1 MRRMKILLVVL
12 LAAATLASLAGPAK
26 AQIRCTDL
34 AKSTRDTIQTLF
46 FAGKPNDT
54 VQMPFFLKN
63 DSICTGFQ
71 YLIRFDTSKLD
82 PVFTYDSICDSSFAG
97 NCVRYLID
105 STFIDYTIIGRFLK
119 TDTTDGPFGTVI
131 DTITKFQA
139 SFFQGNKN
147 VIAASFL
154 PQLADIDSLPGGR
167 STIFNIKFKVKPTA
181 LHNQVASF
189 SFFQSDIYVVDS
201 SVFPPDTTYFNGCN
215 ASQMTVAW
223 NPPPNTQTIQIYP
236 SYNAAQNGVFRVDT
250 STVANPTITFSAN
263 PTNVASGGSS
273 TLSWT
278 ATNADSTVIRDNLST
293 RLNQSTALSGS
304 YVAQNITSN
313 TTYTA
318 TAYNGATKTAV
329 ASATVT
335 VGGGGGTGPT
345 ISYTPSLQSYT
356 INQGETVSFQVR
368 ATGSSGQTINLT
380 AGTLPNNAAF
390 APTNPVIGTT
400 TVVGTFSFTP
410 DFNQKGSFSIT
421 FTGSSNTGTTNSSVL
436 ITVNELEKDR
446 LFSTSAA
453 KQKPVGG
460 LRGTGGIKFPINLI
474 SAKTV
479 YGVQFDMD
487 YPYNYVSVDSFV
499 VTNRIPDYAVYDNLG
514 EFPGTVRVTTFGL
527 INDSVKTDTST
538 AIMYA
543 YMTLDSNAVPW
554 TDYPINMRNGR
565 ESVNPD
571 PNFPSLELQTDS
583 GIVQCDNPGDVN
595 LDKFIDVAD
604 VVNIVSSIIQTFT
617 LNPRQFATADLIRND
632 SVNVFDLVADIN
644 LIYGRPVNPA
654 PPPPLAPATIALSY
668 GDIPMGGSDMLVVTS
683 ELPEEVAALQMDF
696 GYDPSA
702 VTMGVPRVT
711 VDNANFVLQYKD
723 NGSGKMRVLLYAY
736 GAYKLSDL
744 IQAGAADL
752 VNIPISAKTNITAGD
767 KNKLRLTSA
776 LLSTASSASL
786 VVKGTDIPLPTGFLL
801 AQNYPNPFN
810 PTTTIEYTIGS
821 FDDGSFG
828 KHVQLEIYNVLGQL
842 VRTLVDGERSPGSYR
857 EEWDATNTS
866 GQRISSG
873 VYLYRLQVGNENQTK
888 KMLLL
893 K

>member
-1 MRRMKILLVVL
+1 MKILLVVL
-12 LAAATLASLAGPAK
+12 LAAAAVASLARPAK
-26 AQIRCTDL
+26 AQVIVRCTDL
-34 AKSTRDTIQTLF
+34 AKSSRDTIQTLF

-71 YLIRFDTSKLD
+71 FLIRFDTSKLS
-82 PVFTYDSICDSSFAG
+82 PVFAYDSICDSSFQG

-105 STFIDYTIIGRFLK
+105 STFVDYTIAGRFVK
-119 TDTTDGPFGTVI
+119 TQIRTTPLGDVLDTV
-131 DTITKFQA
+131 TKFQA
-139 SFFQGNKN
+139 NLFEGRKN
-147 VIAASFL
+147 VVAASFL
-154 PQLADIDSLPGGR
+154 PQLADIDSLPPGR
-167 STIFNIKFKVKPTA
+167 ATIFNIKFKVKATA
-181 LHNQVASF
+181 LHNQLAGF
-189 SFFQSDIYVVDS
+189 TFFESDIYTVDS
-201 SVFPPDTTYFNGCN
+201 SVFPPDTTFFSGCN

-236 SYNAAQNGVFRVDT
+236 SFNAAQNGFFRVDT

-263 PTNVASGGSS
+263 PTNISSGNSS
-273 TLSWT
+273 NLSWT
-278 ATNADSTVIRDNLST
+278 ATNADSIVIRDGLSNLVTKQTS
-293 RLNQSTALSGS
+293 LSGS
-304 YVAQNITSN
+304 VSVSPTST

-318 TAYNGATKTAV
+318 TAYNGATKTAA

-335 VGGGGGTGPT
+335 VGAAGSGPS
-345 ISYTPSLQSYT
+345 ISYTPSLQNYT

-368 ATGSSGQTINLT
+368 ATGSSGQTVNLT
-380 AGTLPNNAAF
+380 AGTLPNNATF
-390 APTNPVIGTT
+390 APTNPIIGTT

-446 LFSTSAA
+446 LFSTSAF

-538 AIMYA
+538 AIMFA

-571 PNFPSLELQTDS
+571 PNVGGLELQTDS

-617 LNPRQFATADLIRND
+617 LNPRQFATADLIVND

-654 PPPPLAPATIALSY
+654 PPAPPAPATIALSY

-696 GYDPSA
+696 GYDPNA
-702 VTMGVPRVT
+702 VSMGVPRVT
-711 VDNANFVLQYKD
+711 VDNANFILQYKD
-723 NGSGKMRVLLYAY
+723 NGSGKMRVLLYAF
-736 GAYKLSDL
+736 GSYKLSDL

-767 KNKLRLTSA
+767 KNKLRLTQA
-776 LLSTASSASL
+776 LLSTSTSASI
-786 VVKGTDIPLPTGFLL
+786 VVKGTDIPLPSGFTL

-873 VYLYRLQVGNENQTK
+873 VYLYRLQVGDENQTK